1 MAKKKVAVKKRSR
14 KGKMRTEP
22 CAQYPLWSEARY
34 RTFVRSAL
42 RKAWTKWPPKFEAL
56 KRAQRPSQSDNKKL
70 KWEYQCAHCK
80 EWHRGDFVSVDH
92 IKPWGDPW
100 SMSFTD
106 ACRALLVSV
115 EELQVLCETCHNIKT
130 ALERQPTENTNER
143 LLQHQAIQHGT

>member
-1 MAKKKVAVKKRSR
+1 MAKKKVAIKKRPR

-70 KWEYQCAHCK
+70 KWEYQCYNCSHWFPQDK
-80 EWHRGDFVSVDH
+80 VSVDH
-92 IKPWGDPW
+92 VVPWGDPW
-100 SMSFTD
+100 GLSFEE
-106 ACRALLVSV
+106 AIRKLLVGV
-115 EELQVLCETCHNIKT
+115 DELQVLCDDCHSRKSSY
-130 ALERQPTENTNER
+130 EREAMQLLRRTEADN
-143 LLQHQAIQHGT
+143 